1 MPSGMAQ
8 MEFSLRQVSYFLR
21 LVERG
26 SFTSAAD
33 SLHITQPALSI
44 AIAQLEKALG
54 AALIDRSTSPLGLT
68 EEGRV
73 FYRYALRVERDLAEA
88 REELGALG
96 AGTAGRLEICMG
108 PSAATA
114 EVGAALAT
122 MSADYPGLDIAIS
135 LGVAPPALER
145 LADGEFSMYLG
156 TVPDGALVDPRFA
169 VTRLAVLRLLIVAS
183 PEHPLV
189 SKKRVDLADLA
200 TAAWIEIGSIEE
212 NLPAWGA
219 MFREAGIPPP
229 RPAINVRNLAIVQTL
244 LGEGHFVTILPES
257 MVARQLRSGVMA
269 PIAPQRF
276 NWSLPLSLVERQ
288 GKPLPAAAR
297 QLRSRLLSAFV
308 SFP

>member
-1 MPSGMAQ
+1 MAV

-26 SFTSAAD
+26 SFTHAAEA
-33 SLHITQPALSI
+33 LHITQPALSI

-54 AALIDRSTSPLGLT
+54 ASLIDRGTSPLSLT

-73 FYRYALRVERDLAEA
+73 FYRYALRVERDLSEA

-108 PSAATA
+108 PSAATP

-122 MSADYPGLDIAIS
+122 MSADFPGLDIAIS
-135 LGVAPPALER
+135 LGVAPRALER

-156 TVPDGALVDPRFA
+156 TVPDAALTDPRFA
-169 VTRLAVLRLLIVAS
+169 ITRLAFLRLLLVAS
-183 PEHPLV
+183 PDHPLV
-189 SKKRVDLADLA
+189 TRKRVSLSDLAS
-200 TAAWIEIGSIEE
+200 AAWIEIGSLED

-219 MFREAGIPPP
+219 MFRDAGLNPPK
-229 RPAINVRNLAIVQTL
+229 PAINVRNLAMVQTL
-244 LGEGHFVTILPES
+244 LGEGHFVTVLPES
-257 MVARQLRSGVMA
+257 MMSRQLHAGVLA
-269 PIAPQRF
+269 PVAPQRF

-297 QLRSRLLSAFV
+297 QLRSRLLAAFAV
-308 SFP
+308 SI